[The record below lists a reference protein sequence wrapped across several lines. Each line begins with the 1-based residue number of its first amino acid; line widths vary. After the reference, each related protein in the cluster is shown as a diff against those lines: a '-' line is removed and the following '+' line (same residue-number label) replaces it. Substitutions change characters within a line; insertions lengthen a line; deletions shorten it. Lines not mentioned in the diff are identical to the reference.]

1 MNAKQ
6 ASLIEPVKAR
16 EAATLLVIDDDVA
29 LRQME
34 VQMLRQLGYTVLEA
48 KAPAEAMQLAAA
60 TPTIDLLLADFGT
73 SEVNGLELTRQLR
86 EVHPETPVLII
97 SGSWETIYGR
107 AEYPDR
113 FAVLAKPFTYEEL
126 VEGVAAMLSASTT
139 RQAVA
144 SP

>member
-1 MNAKQ
+1 MTAKQ

-16 EAATLLVIDDDVA
+16 EAETLLVIDDDVA

-34 VQMLRQLGYTVLEA
+34 VEMLRQLGYTVLEA
-48 KAPAEAMQLAAA
+48 ERPAEAMQLAAA
-60 TPTIDLLLADFGT
+60 TPTIHLLLTGFGM